1 MEPTKIKKTDPGK
14 RYRRVL
20 SAHTLTGD
28 IVRNPEGEELGRIDE
43 LMIDILSGRVAYA
56 VLSFGGLLGM
66 GGKLFPIPLTSLSLR
81 TDRNGVLERAILN
94 VDKETIQSAPGFDR
108 SDIAVHT
115 DRSFLSRVYSHYGV
129 APYWGD

>member
-1 MEPTKIKKTDPGK
+1 MATTYVRSAGGVMDVSKVIGCKVENPQGERLGKIETLMLDLSEG
-14 RYRRVL
+14 RVL
-20 SAHTLTGD
+20 
-28 IVRNPEGEELGRIDE
+28 
-43 LMIDILSGRVAYA
+43 YA

>member
-1 MEPTKIKKTDPGK
+1 MATTYVRSAGGVMDVSKVIGCKVENPQGERLGKIETLMLDLSEG
-14 RYRRVL
+14 RVL
-20 SAHTLTGD
+20 
-28 IVRNPEGEELGRIDE
+28 
-43 LMIDILSGRVAYA
+43 YA

-115 DRSFLSRVYSHYGV
+115 DRSFLSRVYTHYGV